1 MIKEVKKELI
11 PIYENVKSYY
21 KKAYIKKY
29 YNKDDIINKYELIS
43 YKTSILYLKDSK
55 IYFNY
60 KDINNKKIYS
70 QTTLRHIKEFIKQY
84 YYYLELYYKD
94 IINKEVIKKA
104 DIKKLIEL
112 SR

>member
-1 MIKEVKKELI
+1 MEVKKSELI
-11 PIYENVKSYY
+11 PNYEEVKSYY

-29 YNKDDIINKYELIS
+29 FNKDNLINKYELIS
-43 YKTSILYLKDSK
+43 YNTSILYIKDSK

-84 YYYLELYYKD
+84 YYILELYYKN
-94 IINKEVIKKA
+94 IIDKEKLTKN

-112 SR
+112 SK